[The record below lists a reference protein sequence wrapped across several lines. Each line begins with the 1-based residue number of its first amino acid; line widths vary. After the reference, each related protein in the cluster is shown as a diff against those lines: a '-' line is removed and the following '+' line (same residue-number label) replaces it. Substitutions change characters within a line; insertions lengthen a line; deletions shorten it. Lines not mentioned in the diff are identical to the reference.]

1 MEISLSLGPDPAL
14 GHASAYNLP
23 HARRSCTLQD
33 TLSCEG
39 SVFLVRR
46 QLSNLNALA
55 DANNQPG
62 WLVWP
67 FTGSPQFIR
76 CIYACPY
83 IGHTRQVVIP
93 EFCPPKKSE
102 IVLSCTART
111 TPWCIFMA
119 YTLKKNKE
127 RAMRAETG
135 RTLNFLGT
143 ESHERDADHH
153 WGMGAYR

>member
-1 MEISLSLGPDPAL
+1 FATEIPLSLGPDPAL
-14 GHASAYNLP
+14 GHASANDLP
-23 HARRSCTLQD
+23 HVRRSRTLQD
-33 TLSCEG
+33 TRWCLSTSREA
-39 SVFLVRR
+39 SVFLVRQR
-46 QLSNLNALA
+46 LSNLNALA
-55 DANNQPG
+55 DANNHIKPT
-62 WLVWP
+62 W
-67 FTGSPQFIR
+67 
-76 CIYACPY
+76 
-83 IGHTRQVVIP
+83 VVI
-93 EFCPPKKSE
+93 
-102 IVLSCTART
+102 LSCTART